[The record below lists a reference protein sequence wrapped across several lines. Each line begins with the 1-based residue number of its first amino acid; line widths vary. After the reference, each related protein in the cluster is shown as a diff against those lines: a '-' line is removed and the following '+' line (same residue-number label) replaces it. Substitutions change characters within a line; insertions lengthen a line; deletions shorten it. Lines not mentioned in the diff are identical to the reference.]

1 MPAVTTTIPTLT
13 IAAAKAATAAAEAK
27 AAELGIPMNIAV
39 VDSSTHLL
47 SFARMDGAK
56 LTSVNI
62 AIDKAF
68 TAAGH
73 RLPTS
78 AYKDVVWPGGAAY
91 GINGTNGGR
100 FNVIGGGVPVTGLAG
115 EVLGAVGCS
124 TGTPAQDEEVAR
136 AGVEAVERLIKEEG
150 RGALKAKL

>member
-1 MPAVTTTIPTLT
+1 
-13 IAAAKAATAAAEAK
+13 
-27 AAELGIPMNIAV
+27 
-39 VDSSTHLL
+39 
-47 SFARMDGAK
+47 MDGAK

-78 AYKDVVWPGGAAY
+78 AYREVVWPGGAAY

-100 FNVIGGGVPVTGLAG
+100 FNVIGGGLPVRDAAGGG

-124 TGTPAQDEEVAR
+124 TGTPAQDELVAR
-136 AGVEAVERLIKEEG
+136 AGVEAVEALVRQEG
-150 RGALKAKL
+150 LEGQARSKL

>member
-1 MPAVTTTIPTLT
+1 MPATTTIPTLT
-13 IAAAKAATAAAEAK
+13 IAAAKAATAASEAK

-47 SFARMDGAK
+47 SFTRMDGAK

-73 RLPTS
+73 RVPTS

-100 FNVIGGGVPVTGLAG
+100 FNVIGGGLPVKGLAG

-124 TGTPAQDEEVAR
+124 TGTPAQDETVAR
-136 AGVEAVERLIKEEG
+136 AGVEAVEQLIQEEA
-150 RGALKAKL
+150 RGTLKAKL